1 MMPLHE
7 EPAPDTT
14 PSPSSGQRVLLVDE
28 DEHDLRHFTMLLE
41 QMDFSVWAF
50 TDYREAERFL
60 AQGNFDLVIV
70 GQGGSDLETCRLAQ
84 FTLGRE
90 LYAPVVVLTR
100 SLEIKG
106 YVRAMQLGASE
117 YLEKTLTPAEFK
129 RVVLTHSQSRQAEK
143 SASATC
149 KLDPCRRP
157 TWVNGTSGGAA
168 LGPHAKTQ
176 DGP

>member
-1 MMPLHE
+1 MPFHE

-14 PSPSSGQRVLLVDE
+14 PSSSSGERVLLVDE

-90 LYAPVVVLTR
+90 RYTPVVVLTR
-100 SLEIKG
+100 RLEIKG

-117 YLEKTLTPAEFK
+117 YLEKHLTPTEFK
-129 RVVLTHSQSRQAEK
+129 RVVLTHSEPRQAEK
-143 SASATC
+143 PASATC
-149 KLDPCRRP
+149 KLDPGRRP
-157 TWVNGTSGGAA
+157 TRGNGASAGVT
-168 LGPHAKTQ
+168 LVPNAKT
-176 DGP
+176 